1 MCVGKIK
8 MWLHGIYMTIKHVTD
23 SQSPFQRPALV
34 LFHATWCG
42 YCRVFV
48 PTFKKVGAALKGS
61 GVEAVMADVD
71 KAPRLASAYG
81 VASYPT
87 VMYVP
92 EGRRKPLV
100 FQGER
105 DLDTILTFVRR
116 QSAITARNTR

>member
-1 MCVGKIK
+1 
-8 MWLHGIYMTIKHVTD
+8 MTIKHVTD
-23 SQSPFQRPALV
+23 SQSSFQRPALV

-48 PTFKKVGAALKGS
+48 PTFKKVGSALKGS

-71 KAPRLASAYG
+71 KASRLATAYG
-81 VASYPT
+81 VSSYPT

-92 EGRRKPLV
+92 AGRKKPIV

-105 DLDTILTFVRR
+105 TLESILNFVRVT
-116 QSAITARNTR
+116 TARDTR